1 MARWP
6 QPVRARH
13 ATHTLSYLSAGI
25 ATFGAGVIALS
36 PVVPVA
42 DPALQPHLYNEQG
55 GLRPFV
61 NIFLGE
67 ENVKDLQG
75 PDTPLR
81 ENDRLLLIPSIA
93 GGAPAVEKTLTK
105 RK

>member
-1 MARWP
+1 MPTLRIP
-6 QPVRARH
+6 TPLRNYTNGQSEIDVRGQTVSEAM
-13 ATHTLSYLSAGI
+13 SYL
-25 ATFGAGVIALS
+25 VKEY
-36 PVVPVA
+36 
-42 DPALQPHLYNEQG
+42 PALQPHLYNEQG

-75 PDTPLR
+75 QDTPLR

-93 GGAPAVEKTLTK
+93 GGNLPVERSLSK
-105 RK
+105 RP

>member
-1 MARWP
+1 MPTLRIP
-6 QPVRARH
+6 SPLRNYTDGQSEIDVRGQTVAE
-13 ATHTLSYLSAGI
+13 AMSYL
-25 ATFGAGVIALS
+25 VKEY
-36 PVVPVA
+36 
-42 DPALQPHLYNEQG
+42 PALQPHLYNEQG